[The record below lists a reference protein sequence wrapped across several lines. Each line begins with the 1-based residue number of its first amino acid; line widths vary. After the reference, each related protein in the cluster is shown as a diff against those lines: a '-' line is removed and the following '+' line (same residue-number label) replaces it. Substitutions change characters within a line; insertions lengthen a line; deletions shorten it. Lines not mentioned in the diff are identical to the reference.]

1 LQLGILRADPH
12 PQRGL
17 ARETNPWDFNS
28 MADVGRA
35 ATGPVP
41 AAPEPDPDA
50 PAATIDRALR
60 AVSLRLRLQRALS
73 GATGLALAGLVCAA
87 AAICAAKLGLQPWA
101 RAGVALAVALPLLG
115 AAAGALRRVDPL
127 AAARL
132 LDRDLGRSDLL
143 ASAWAFSRLPA
154 AQRSAFMQACIRQAD
169 AHAER
174 ADPRRALP
182 LHAPRALRP
191 AVVLAVGVA
200 ALTWLDLS
208 PPAKVAVVAPPKP
221 RLLHQDDLSAFE
233 KEVEPLLQAREI
245 DPALRETAG
254 ELNALL
260 EALHEGELDRAQ
272 ALSELRALEKK
283 LELSARGEDEAALR
297 EALRGLGRTLDRD
310 ALTQSVADAMEAGN
324 AAAARAELERL
335 ASALQQQ
342 PPRAEALRKLAKTL
356 ERAATPAKAEDDAAE
371 KARAELDRLL
381 RKRAKDQVQPED
393 ERSERLLRD
402 KRRELDRLER
412 DKQQR
417 EQAERKLD
425 RLRREL
431 SKASPPAQGNR
442 AGEAGKQLERAAQEL
457 EQAQR
462 EQLTTEQ
469 REQLR
474 ERLAQLRELISK
486 QKSQQQQ
493 AQRGNGQGQRSQGQ
507 GQRLD
512 LDRFVG
518 LSRGQGG
525 KPGEDQEQQG
535 GGKGKPAGKLLA
547 PGGGDGEPDMMLQMP
562 GTGRDPRATPGG
574 EESAIAGTEAGQGG
588 RPESGEQTRMQS
600 SRVDTR
606 VQGAQGSGATRSEVI
621 LEAGQRGFVS
631 RGYERVHTD
640 YERHAEAVL
649 ERDRVPGGYR
659 FYVRRYF
666 QLIRP
671 REGQP

>member
-1 LQLGILRADPH
+1 
-12 PQRGL
+12 
-17 ARETNPWDFNS
+17 
-28 MADVGRA
+28 MADFGRA
-35 ATGPVP
+35 AIGPAP
-41 AAPEPDPDA
+41 AAPESGPDA
-50 PAATIDRALR
+50 LAAAIDRALR
-60 AVSLRLRLQRALS
+60 AVAFRVRLQRALA
-73 GATGLALAGLVCAA
+73 GAAALAIVGLVSAA
-87 AAICAAKLGLQPWA
+87 AAIVLAKLGEHAWA
-101 RAGVALAVALPLLG
+101 RAGFAFAVALPLIG
-115 AAAGALRRVDPL
+115 AGVGALRRVDPL

-132 LDRDLGRSDLL
+132 LDRDLGRRDLL
-143 ASAWAFSRLPA
+143 ASAWSFARMPA
-154 AQRSAFMQACIRQAD
+154 AERSEFMRACIRQAG

-174 ADPRRALP
+174 ADARRALP

-191 AVVLAVGVA
+191 AAVLAVGVA
-200 ALTWLDLS
+200 ALTALDLS
-208 PPAKVAVVAPPKP
+208 PKVEVAVTAPPKP

-233 KEVEPLLQAREI
+233 KEVEPLLEAREI

-260 EALHEGELDRAQ
+260 EALHEGELDRVQ

-283 LELSARGEDEAALR
+283 LELSTRGEDVAALR

-310 ALTQSVADAMEAGN
+310 ALTQSVADAMQNGD

-335 ASALQQQ
+335 AGVLQEQA
-342 PPRAEALRKLAKTL
+342 PRAEALRKLAKTL
-356 ERAATPAKAEDDAAE
+356 ERAAAPAKPREDAAD

-381 RKRAKDQVQPED
+381 RKHAKEQAQQPD

-402 KRRELDRLER
+402 KRRELDRLDRE
-412 DKQQR
+412 KHQR

-425 RLRREL
+425 SLRREL
-431 SKASPPAQGNR
+431 QKASAPAQGNR
-442 AGEAGKQLERAAQEL
+442 SSEAGKQLERAAQEL
-457 EQAQR
+457 GQAQR
-462 EQLTTEQ
+462 EQLTAEQ

-486 QKSQQQQ
+486 QNGQQQQQ
-493 AQRGNGQGQRSQGQ
+493 AQRGANGQPQRGQGQPR
-507 GQRLD
+507 RLD

-518 LSRGQGG
+518 LSRGQG
-525 KPGEDQEQQG
+525 KPGGDPQQQPG
-535 GGKGKPAGKLLA
+535 EGRGKADGKLLV
-547 PGGGDGEPDMMLQMP
+547 PGSGDGEPEMTLQVP
-562 GTGRDPRATPGG
+562 GQGQNPKAIPGG
-574 EESAIAGTEAGQGG
+574 EEVISGTAAGQDG
-588 RPESGEQTRMQS
+588 RPESGEQTRMQGT
-600 SRVDTR
+600 RVDTR
-606 VQGAQGSGATRSEVI
+606 VQGEQGSGATRSEVI

-671 REGQP
+671 REGEP